1 MDVKD
6 LNLNF
11 KKKEN
16 SVLNIYKIKFSNYGF
31 KENKM
36 EGKIFGKKFKAYLD
50 EDNKNFDFKVLDT
63 GIKAYFQF
71 DQTKKENLI
80 SGSSKINILNNYLKL
95 NFLLQDNQLKIM
107 ELNLKIKTYLFY
119 LIV

>member
-1 MDVKD
+1 MIMKIFAATKVSFDSVKVDLDIESAKSLKNYLTKLEYNLDVKD

-36 EGKIFGKKFKAYLD
+36 EGKIFGKK
-50 EDNKNFDFKVLDT
+50 
-63 GIKAYFQF
+63 I
-71 DQTKKENLI
+71 
-80 SGSSKINILNNYLKL
+80 
-95 NFLLQDNQLKIM
+95 
-107 ELNLKIKTYLFY
+107 
-119 LIV
+119 

>member
-63 GIKAYFQF
+63 VSKHIFNL
-71 DQTKKENLI
+71 TKLKK
-80 SGSSKINILNNYLKL
+80 KI
-95 NFLLQDNQLKIM
+95 
-107 ELNLKIKTYLFY
+107 
-119 LIV
+119 